1 MNKYIVS
8 VEKRDTKGN
17 YTANKRVSVETNSES
32 EARKEAMARVS
43 GAVKVTKI
51 NKISK

>member
-17 YTANKRVSVETNSES
+17 YTANKRVNVEANSES
-32 EARKEAMARVS
+32 EAKEKAIKKVPGGIKAYRV
-43 GAVKVTKI
+43 
-51 NKISK
+51 NKM